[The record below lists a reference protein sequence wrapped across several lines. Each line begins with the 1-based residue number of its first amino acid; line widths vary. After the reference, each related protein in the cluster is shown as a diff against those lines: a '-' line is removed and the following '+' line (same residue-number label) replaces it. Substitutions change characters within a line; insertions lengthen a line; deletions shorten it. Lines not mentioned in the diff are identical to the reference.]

1 MATADKLNKLLETKA
16 AIRQAIID
24 KGVEVGEDTVFAD
37 YASKID
43 SIEVGGGTD
52 DFLAMRTNN
61 GTNMSYLF
69 YQYQGINLDVSSWNT
84 DNVTNMECMFYYC
97 YNLTSLDL
105 SNFNTNNVT
114 IMYSMFDGCIN
125 LEKLD
130 LSNFIINSSLYS
142 MFVGCDKLQELRL
155 DNCDNDTISKIIN
168 SYEFPTGTIE
178 GVTRKIYC
186 KEANAVGLTAPTNW
200 IFEYVD

>member
-1 MATADKLNKLLETKA
+1 MATSDKLNKILETKA
-16 AIRQAIID
+16 AIRQAISN
-24 KGVEVGEDTVFAD
+24 KGVEVGDDTIFAD

-69 YQYQGINLDVSSWNT
+69 YYYQGINLDVSSWNT
-84 DNVTNMECMFYYC
+84 NNVTNMECMFSNC
-97 YNLTSLDL
+97 YNLISLDL

-114 IMYSMFDGCIN
+114 NMNDMFVGCIN
-125 LEKLD
+125 LERLD

-142 MFVGCDKLQELRL
+142 MLVGCDKLQELRL
-155 DNCDNDTISKIIN
+155 DNCDNDTINKIIT
-168 SYEFPTGTIE
+168 STGFPTGTAN
-178 GVTRKIYC
+178 GTTRKIYC
-186 KEANAVGLTAPTNW
+186 KEANAAGLTAPDGW
-200 IFEYVD
+200 VFEYVD

>member
-52 DFLAMRTNN
+52 DFLAIRTQN
-61 GTNMSYLF
+61 GTDMRYLF
-69 YQYQGINLDVSSWNT
+69 YSYQGIDLDVSSWNT
-84 DNVTNMECMFYYC
+84 DNVTNMEYMFYNC

-105 SNFNTNNVT
+105 SNFNTNNV
-114 IMYSMFDGCIN
+114 ININSMFDGCIN
-125 LEKLD
+125 LERLD
-130 LSNFIINSSLYS
+130 LSNFIINSSLYD
-142 MFVGCDKLQELRL
+142 MLVGCDKLQELRL

>member
-1 MATADKLNKLLETKA
+1 MATSDKLNKLLETKA
-16 AIRQAIID
+16 AIKQAIID
-24 KGVEVGEDTVFAD
+24 KGVDVGEDTKFAD

-69 YQYQGINLDVSSWNT
+69 YGYQGINLDVSSWNT
-84 DNVTNMECMFYYC
+84 DNVTNMECMFSNC
-97 YNLTSLDL
+97 YKLISLDL
-105 SNFNTNNVT
+105 SNFNTSNVNK
-114 IMYSMFDGCIN
+114 IEEMFMGCIN
-125 LEKLD
+125 LERLD

-142 MFVGCDKLQELRL
+142 MLVGCDKLQELRL
-155 DNCDNDTISKIIN
+155 NNCDSKTISKIIN
-168 SYEFPTGTIE
+168 AYGFPTGAIT

-186 KEANAVGLTAPTNW
+186 KEANVAGLTAPDGW
-200 IFEYVD
+200 VFEYVD